1 MDTKDYHLEN
11 IRPYHAVPY
20 YTRTSPSLLGEEHRR
35 EERKHNKIGQQHGQQ
50 AATQVKGSI
59 AFYND
64 FFKRKTGKSWPE
76 VQEVAKQF
84 LPYLEK
90 SWPAYLEEIRGL
102 ADGAGVEYETILA
115 LNVRTEI
122 GYGMLNDGC
131 TAFAWKTK
139 TGSFI
144 AQNWDW
150 EGQQSG
156 NIVVARIAQEGK
168 PTIHMMTEAG
178 IIGKIGM
185 NSAGVGV
192 TLNAIAAKGVSFD
205 KLPCHLALRTALES
219 TSLQEARVK
228 LNKAGVASACHIQVA
243 DAETGSIGFENTAFD
258 QAELQMKDGVNTH
271 SNHLTVSHNGVE
283 DKGMLKDSP
292 FRLDRVRELLV
303 RLAPGPTIDQLKDV
317 LKDDKNSPCAIN
329 RSPTEK
335 STIRTLFSIVMD
347 LRKRTASVKMG
358 KPTEGGEELELRP

>member
-1 MDTKDYHLEN
+1 MRQVESG
-11 IRPYHAVPY
+11 PPEVVPD
-20 YTRTSPSLLGEEHRR
+20 E
-35 EERKHNKIGQQHGQQ
+35 KQIGHQHGLQ
-50 AATQVKGSI
+50 AAAQVKGSI

-64 FFKRKTGKSWPE
+64 YFKRKTGKSWSE

-84 LPYLEK
+84 LPYLES

-102 ADGAGVEYETILA
+102 ADGAGVAYETVLA

-122 GYGMLNDGC
+122 GFGMLNDGC
-131 TAFAWKTK
+131 TAFAWKSK

-150 EGQQSG
+150 EGQQKG
-156 NIVVARIAQEGK
+156 NIVVVKIAQEGK

-192 TLNAIAAKGVSFD
+192 TLNAISARGVRYD
-205 KLPCHLALRTALES
+205 KLPCHLALRTVLES
-219 TSLQEARVK
+219 TSLQEAKVK

-243 DAETGSIGFENTAFD
+243 DAEMGSIGFENTALD
-258 QAELQMKDGVNTH
+258 QAELAMKDGVNTH
-271 SNHLTVSHNGVE
+271 SNHLTVPHADVE

-292 FRLDRVRELLV
+292 FRLDRVRELLSG
-303 RLAPGPTIDQLKDV
+303 LGPEPTIDQFKHV

-335 STIRTLFSIVMD
+335 STIQTLFSIVMD
-347 LRKRTASVKMG
+347 LQRRRASVKMG
-358 KPTEGGEELELRP
+358 KPTEGGVEFELMP